1 MTIDIQQTLKSLRL
15 SGMANTLQVRHQ
27 EAKANDLDYIDFL
40 ELLIDD
46 EITKRKD
53 NLLNR
58 RMKLAKFPFLRTV
71 DDFDFAFNPGI
82 NKREIISLLNCNFI
96 FKSNNVLLLGPP
108 GVGKTHLAIALG
120 VAAIHNGYKTLYKS
134 AFDLVQDMADAFAD
148 ENRKKYISQ
157 LLKVDLLIIDE
168 LGMKKMPTN
177 AADDLMEVIHRRYQN
192 MSTIIATNRPM
203 EDWGKILGDNAAT
216 SAILDRFLDDA
227 NIFNLKGKSYRMK
240 NKSKNAK
247 K

>member
-1 MTIDIQQTLKSLRL
+1 MTIDIQQNLKSLRL

-27 EAKANDLDYIDFL
+27 EAKANDLDYPEFL

-46 EITKRKD
+46 EITRRKD

-71 DDFDFAFNPGI
+71 DDFDFSFNPGV
-82 NKREIISLLNCNFI
+82 NKREIVSLLNCNYI
-96 FKSNNVLLLGPP
+96 YKSNNVLLIGPP
-108 GVGKTHLAIALG
+108 GVGKTHLAISLG
-120 VAAIHNGYKTLYKS
+120 IAAIHNGYKVLYKS
-134 AFDLVQDMADAFAD
+134 AFDLVQDMSDAYAN
-148 ENRKKYISQ
+148 EKRKQYISQ

-168 LGMKKMPTN
+168 LGMKKMPPN
-177 AADDLMEVIHRRYQN
+177 AADDLMEIIHRRYQN
-192 MSTIIATNRPM
+192 MSTVIATNRPM

-227 NIFNLKGKSYRMK
+227 TIFNMKGKSYRMK
-240 NKSKNAK
+240 NKSKNPK

>member
-1 MTIDIQQTLKSLRL
+1 MTIDIQQNLKSLRL

-27 EAKANDLDYIDFL
+27 EAKANDLDYPEFL

-46 EITKRKD
+46 EITRRKD

-71 DDFDFAFNPGI
+71 DDFDFSFNPGV
-82 NKREIISLLNCNFI
+82 NKREIVSLLNCNYI
-96 FKSNNVLLLGPP
+96 YKSNNVLLIGPP
-108 GVGKTHLAIALG
+108 GVGKTHLAISLG
-120 VAAIHNGYKTLYKS
+120 IAAIHNGYKVLYKS
-134 AFDLVQDMADAFAD
+134 AFDLVQDMSDAYAN
-148 ENRKKYISQ
+148 EKRKQYISQ

-168 LGMKKMPTN
+168 LGMKKMPPN
-177 AADDLMEVIHRRYQN
+177 AADDLMEIIHRRYQN
-192 MSTIIATNRPM
+192 MSTVIATNRPM

-227 NIFNLKGKSYRMK
+227 TIFNMKGKSYRMK
-240 NKSKNAK
+240 NKSKNPK
-247 K
+247 N

>member
-1 MTIDIQQTLKSLRL
+1 MTIDIQQSLKSLRL

-71 DDFDFAFNPGI
+71 DDFDFLFNPGT
-82 NKREIISLLNCNFI
+82 NKKEIMSLLNCNYI
-96 FKSNNVLLLGPP
+96 FKSNNVLLIGPP
-108 GVGKTHLAIALG
+108 GVGKTHLAISLG

-148 ENRKKYISQ
+148 DKRKQYISQ

-177 AADDLMEVIHRRYQN
+177 AADDLMEIIHRRYQN